1 MSFLPLH
8 ITMKAALCAL
18 ALSGL
23 ASAFPAIQQRNA
35 NFDDLNAGTGV
46 TSLTPV
52 PDPYMGLD
60 FDGFNVINVG
70 NAVTGVKPQSGKQ
83 VGVQYIL
90 TTGKDNTANLKT
102 TGDTKYFVC
111 NDPSHPASWASITD
125 IDRQVFQE
133 FYFGCVLSSQET
145 LAGVPTS
152 CALTLTGKRNG
163 RTVVTQDVNFSGGL
177 ANGVT
182 KNMKR
187 VLFDGRFTAVD
198 EVSFELTS
206 NLAAATSVLYDNV
219 RYVTY
224 SS

>member
-1 MSFLPLH
+1 
-8 ITMKAALCAL
+8 MKAALCAL

-23 ASAFPAIQQRNA
+23 ASALPAIQQRNA

-70 NAVTGVKPQSGKQ
+70 NAATGVKPQSGKQ

-90 TTGKDNTANLKT
+90 TTGSENTANLKT
-102 TGDTKYFVC
+102 TGDTKYF
-111 NDPSHPASWASITD
+111 
-125 IDRQVFQE
+125 VFQE

-177 ANGVT
+177 ANGLT

-187 VLFDGRFTAVD
+187 VLFDGRFQAVD

>member
-1 MSFLPLH
+1 
-8 ITMKAALCAL
+8 MKAALCAL

-46 TSLTPV
+46 TSPTPV

-102 TGDTKYFVC
+102 TGDTKYFV
-111 NDPSHPASWASITD
+111 
-125 IDRQVFQE
+125 FQE

-163 RTVVTQDVNFSGGL
+163 RTVVTQDVNFNGGL

>member
-1 MSFLPLH
+1 M
-8 ITMKAALCAL
+8 
-18 ALSGL
+18 
-23 ASAFPAIQQRNA
+23 
-35 NFDDLNAGTGV
+35 
-46 TSLTPV
+46 
-52 PDPYMGLD
+52 
-60 FDGFNVINVG
+60 
-70 NAVTGVKPQSGKQ
+70 
-83 VGVQYIL
+83 
-90 TTGKDNTANLKT
+90 
-102 TGDTKYFVC
+102 
-111 NDPSHPASWASITD
+111 
-125 IDRQVFQE
+125 
-133 FYFGCVLSSQET
+133 LSSQET

-187 VLFDGRFTAVD
+187 VLFDGRFQAVD
-198 EVSFELTS
+198 EVSFELTG

>member
-1 MSFLPLH
+1 
-8 ITMKAALCAL
+8 MKAALCAL

-23 ASAFPAIQQRNA
+23 ASALPAIQQRNA

-70 NAVTGVKPQSGKQ
+70 NAATGVKPQSGKQ

-90 TTGKDNTANLKT
+90 TTGSDNTANLKT
-102 TGDTKYFVC
+102 TGDTKYF
-111 NDPSHPASWASITD
+111 
-125 IDRQVFQE
+125 VFQE

-163 RTVVTQDVNFSGGL
+163 KTVVTQDVNFSSGL
-177 ANGVT
+177 ANGLT

-187 VLFDGRFTAVD
+187 VLFDGRFQAVD

>member
-1 MSFLPLH
+1 
-8 ITMKAALCAL
+8 MKAALCAL

-23 ASAFPAIQQRNA
+23 ASALPAIQQRNA
-35 NFDDLNAGTGV
+35 NVRQWTLPLTPRWCGTNDQQFDDLNAGTGV

-52 PDPYMGLD
+52 PEPYMGLD

-90 TTGKDNTANLKT
+90 TTGSDNTANLKT
-102 TGDTKYFVC
+102 TGDTKYF
-111 NDPSHPASWASITD
+111 
-125 IDRQVFQE
+125 VFQE

-187 VLFDGRFTAVD
+187 VLFDGRFQAVD

>member
-1 MSFLPLH
+1 
-8 ITMKAALCAL
+8 MKAALCAL

-23 ASAFPAIQQRNA
+23 ASALPAIQQRNA

-52 PDPYMGLD
+52 PDPYMGLE

-70 NAVTGVKPQSGKQ
+70 NAATGVKPQSGDQ

-90 TTGKDNTANLKT
+90 TTGVDNTATLKT
-102 TGDTKYFVC
+102 AGNTKYF
-111 NDPSHPASWASITD
+111 AL
-125 IDRQVFQE
+125 QE

-163 RTVVTQDVNFSGGL
+163 KTVATQDVNFGSGLVNSLTSGDL
-177 ANGVT
+177 LT
-182 KNMKR
+182 KDMKR
-187 VLFDGRFTAVD
+187 VRFDGRFQAVD

-206 NLAAATSVLYDNV
+206 TLAAATSVLYDNV